1 MSGPRAARRL
11 GAAVRWAARR
21 WTGLPLRWQLVL
33 INGVVAVT
41 SGIAILELIHRL
53 PKPWFSAVMHDAA
66 SSTPAAGQAMFE
78 AAVDRQVIP
87 AIAIAVVLAL
97 GLNLLTVTLALRPLS
112 GVRRAARRLATGDT
126 SVRVHSHRRDE
137 IGDVARAF
145 DEMASSLDRLEQLR
159 LQAANDVAHELRTP
173 IHNALGLVEAM
184 RDGVVDA
191 GPALLAR
198 THGEITRL
206 AALVGDLQ
214 RLSEAHAAGANLH
227 RETLSL
233 TALAQDVLEGFAA
246 VFAERRLTYRI
257 DAPDGSANVD
267 ADPGRLRQV
276 VSNIVANAAR
286 YAEEGSVIDVRISR
300 GSGRVRVELT
310 DRGPEIPAAALPY
323 IFERFF
329 RVDPSRNRDSGGT
342 GVGLAIVR
350 DLVEAHGGLVG
361 AASAEGTATV
371 WFELPLR
378 AGEPRRGAASP
389 SPVTSPSLTR
399 A

>member
-1 MSGPRAARRL
+1 
-11 GAAVRWAARR
+11 
-21 WTGLPLRWQLVL
+21 VL
-33 INGVVAVT
+33 INALVAVT
-41 SGIAILELIHRL
+41 SGVAILELIHRL
-53 PKPWFSAVMHDAA
+53 PTPWLTEVMHDAA
-66 SSTPAAGQAMFE
+66 NSTPATGQAMFE
-78 AAVDRQVIP
+78 AAIDRQVIP

-112 GVRRAARRLATGDT
+112 GVRQAARRIATGDT

-145 DEMASSLDRLEQLR
+145 DEMASSLERLEQLR

-198 THGEITRL
+198 THGEIARL

-214 RLSEAHAAGANLH
+214 RLSEAHAAGAHLQ
-227 RETLSL
+227 REMLSL
-233 TALAQDVLEGFAA
+233 TALTEDVLESFAA
-246 VFAERRLTYRI
+246 VFAGRRLTYRI
-257 DAPDGSANVD
+257 DAPAGPANVE

-286 YAEEGSVIDVRISR
+286 YAEPGTAIEVRLTR
-300 GSGRVRVELT
+300 ASGRVRVELT
-310 DRGPEIPAAALPY
+310 DQGREIPAAALPY

-342 GVGLAIVR
+342 GLGLAIVR
-350 DLVEAHGGLVG
+350 DLVEAHGGVVG
-361 AASAEGTATV
+361 AVSGQGKATV

-378 AGEPRRGAASP
+378 AGDRRRAANSP
-389 SPVTSPSLTR
+389 SPATAPRLTG